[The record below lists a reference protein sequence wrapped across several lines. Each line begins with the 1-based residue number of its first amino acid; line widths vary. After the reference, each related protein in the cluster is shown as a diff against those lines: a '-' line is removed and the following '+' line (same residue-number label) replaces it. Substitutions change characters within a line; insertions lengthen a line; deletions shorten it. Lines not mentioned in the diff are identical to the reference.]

1 MSLVSEKNI
10 LLKYQERVENL
21 IRQNLS
27 LFGSTDGLTE
37 ACCYALTNGG
47 KRYRPCLVLMVA
59 EALGHAADV
68 TYAALATE
76 FFHTASLVA
85 DDLPCMDNEDQRRD
99 KPSLHKVYGEATALL
114 VTYAL
119 IAAGNE
125 CIAKNAQVIKAS
137 NLPFSGRADE
147 IGILALQNAA
157 YNSGIFGATGGQY
170 IDIYPKD
177 HTEATIRE
185 VILKKTV
192 SLFENSFVFGWLYG
206 GGPLDQL
213 DKVRKAAYHFGM
225 AFQIA
230 DDLGDMDQDVINQRH
245 MNMANLFGK
254 EASEEMFHV
263 ELRKFLSVIT
273 ELPMNTEEFLQLPL
287 SI

>member
-1 MSLVSEKNI
+1 MSLVSNKNV
-10 LLKYQERVENL
+10 LLKYQERVEVL
-21 IRQNLS
+21 IRQHLS
-27 LFGSTDGLTE
+27 LFGSMDGLSE
-37 ACCYALTNGG
+37 ACQYALTNGG
-47 KRYRPCLVLMVA
+47 KRYRPSLVLMVA
-59 EALGHAADV
+59 EALGNGADV

-76 FFHTASLVA
+76 FFHTASLAA
-85 DDLPCMDNEDQRRD
+85 DDLPSMDDDDQRRD

-114 VTYAL
+114 VSYAL

-137 NLPFSGRADE
+137 NLTFSCRGDE

-170 IDIYPKD
+170 LDIYPRD
-177 HTEATIRE
+177 YSEATIRE

-192 SLFENSFVFGWLYG
+192 SLFENSFIFGWLYG

-230 DDLGDMDQDVINQRH
+230 DDLGDMKQDVINKRH
-245 MNMANLFGK
+245 MNMANLFGR

-263 ELRKFLSVIT
+263 ELREFLSVIN
-273 ELPMNTEEFLQLPL
+273 ELPMNTEEFLLLPL
-287 SI
+287 SF